1 MTTAAVSLQA
11 PLEAGERPSLFRLT
25 LVELRKMVD
34 TRAGLWLQ
42 IGTVALTVGVVAA
55 FFVFAKAGDL
65 TLAAGLS
72 AAVQPAGIVLP
83 ILGVLLVTSEWSQRT
98 AMITF
103 ALVPDRSRVL
113 AAKLLAGL
121 LLALAATAVC
131 LPVAAIGTVFAPGG
145 GDTWSLPPE
154 LLGRVTLS
162 VVISMFLGLA
172 FGAMLLSSAPAIVLY
187 FVLPFVGT
195 ALGSIPQL
203 KGIAGWLD
211 PIRTLAP
218 LQHRAVMSATEW
230 AHLGTTLALWFGVPL
245 LVGLW
250 RITRGEIR

>member
-1 MTTAAVSLQA
+1 MTTAAVSLHA
-11 PLEAGERPSLFRLT
+11 PIEADERPSLIRLT

-42 IGTVALTVGVVAA
+42 ISVVALTAGLVAVFCVVA
-55 FFVFAKAGDL
+55 KAADL
-65 TLAAGLS
+65 TLAGTLEV
-72 AAVQPAGIVLP
+72 AVQPAAVLLP

-103 ALVPDRSRVL
+103 ALVPHRSRVL
-113 AAKLLAGL
+113 VAKLFAGVL
-121 LLALAATAVC
+121 LSFAATAVC

-162 VVISMFLGLA
+162 VVIGMFMGLA

-195 ALGSIPQL
+195 GLGAIPQL
-203 KGIAGWLD
+203 HGIARWLD
-211 PIRTLAP
+211 PIRTLGP
-218 LQHRAVMSATEW
+218 LDGDAMSVTQW
-230 AHLGTTLALWFGVPL
+230 AQLGTTLALWLAVPL